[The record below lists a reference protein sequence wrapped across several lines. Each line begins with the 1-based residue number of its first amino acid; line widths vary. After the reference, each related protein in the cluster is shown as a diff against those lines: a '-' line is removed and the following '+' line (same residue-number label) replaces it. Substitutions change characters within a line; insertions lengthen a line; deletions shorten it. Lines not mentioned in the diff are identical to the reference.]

1 MNPLAPYLLYIKFGV
16 AAALLAALGLFG
28 WRVHAWH
35 EGYKALA
42 AERACEPET
51 ECAKRA
57 ARFAEAQQKA
67 AQAASQKAQE
77 AVQSYEQEISAL
89 RSRPARTV
97 RVCPDPGSVRNAAA
111 APGADGAPA
120 PGAVVP
126 AEAGRD
132 IGPDLYQLAKDADEV
147 AARLRAL
154 QQWARPEKP

>member
-77 AVQSYEQEISAL
+77 AVQSYEQEIASL
-89 RSRPARTV
+89 RARPARVV
-97 RVCPDPGSVRNAAA
+97 RLCADQGGVRDA
-111 APGADGAPA
+111 APAAGTDGPAAPA
-120 PGAVVP
+120 AVVSGQ
-126 AEAGRD
+126 AGVD
-132 IGPDLYQLAKDADEV
+132 IGADLYQLAKDADEV